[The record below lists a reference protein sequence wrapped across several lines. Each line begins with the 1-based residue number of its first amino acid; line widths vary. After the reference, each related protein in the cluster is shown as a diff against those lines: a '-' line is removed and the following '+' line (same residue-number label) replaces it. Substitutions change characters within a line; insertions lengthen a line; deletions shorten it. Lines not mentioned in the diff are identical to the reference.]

1 MCLFSDNHDAQ
12 RGVERQNIL
21 SDDELKNIP
30 LTKCE
35 ILGRGSFA
43 AVYRYENKDCNVEIA
58 MKQFDCI
65 GNKRLFDSLHQ
76 EIQILS
82 KLKHKRIVRYY
93 GIREDKESVSI
104 LMEYAKGGT
113 LRKLISDKGALC
125 EKDVSKYC
133 QQILE
138 GLVYVHEMKVIHR
151 DLKCANVLLD
161 DFCNCKLADFGIS
174 KDAENVRSMSG
185 AETDCGSVYWKSPEC
200 IEGIKY
206 GWKSDI
212 WSFGCTVLEMLNKEP
227 PNRELSASA
236 AMWKIVQNNMNMH
249 FPPGTSDCCIL
260 FTKLCLQKEPK
271 ERPSAKELLGHS
283 FISIYNDSKSC
294 NTVTLQ

>member
-1 MCLFSDNHDAQ
+1 MFYYISDNHDTQ
-12 RGVERQNIL
+12 RGFEGQDIL
-21 SDDELKNIP
+21 SDDELKTIP

-35 ILGRGSFA
+35 KLGRGAFA
-43 AVYRYENKDCNVEIA
+43 TVYRYENKDYNVEIA
-58 MKQFDCI
+58 MKEVDCL
-65 GNKRLFDSLHQ
+65 GNKRLMDSLHQ
-76 EIQILS
+76 EIHVLS

-93 GIREDKESVSI
+93 GTRQDEDSVSI

-113 LRKLISDKGALC
+113 LRKLILDKGALC

-138 GLVYVHEMKVIHR
+138 GLVYVHEMKIIHR
-151 DLKCANVLLD
+151 DLKCANILLD
-161 DFCNCKLADFGIS
+161 EFYNCKLADFGIS

-185 AETDCGSVYWKSPEC
+185 AETDCGTVYWKSPEC
-200 IEGIKY
+200 IQGIKY

-227 PNRELSASA
+227 PNRRLNAAA
-236 AMWKIVQNNMNMH
+236 AMWKIVQNKMDLH
-249 FPPGTSDCCIL
+249 FPPGTSDRCIL

-271 ERPSAKELLGHS
+271 DRPSAKELLRHS
-283 FISIYNDSKSC
+283 FISI
-294 NTVTLQ
+294 